1 MRAAMID
8 TRPTLVCMA
17 STSSALRTTRGDY
30 RQPERPVS
38 ASHQQPHRRR
48 TAAQRGTALRHSASQ
63 HDITPDV
70 QHYHRHRTIADDDPR
85 LRAPAPASTTPTAGQ
100 TQPSSTVRPTRV
112 QARTPP
118 NPTEP
123 RTTTPTDGGHNP
135 RSPRPVP
142 PALPRDDRRESAPTA
157 RLGIRSHARAVSVDA
172 RASAIASLERL
183 TWWRPARRQF
193 RACAASQ
200 PAPGYCYGGGI
211 DPMRAAHEAAPV
223 GPVDPARA
231 WSLDPDPAV

>member
-1 MRAAMID
+1 MGA
-8 TRPTLVCMA
+8 
-17 STSSALRTTRGDY
+17 
-30 RQPERPVS
+30 
-38 ASHQQPHRRR
+38 
-48 TAAQRGTALRHSASQ
+48 
-63 HDITPDV
+63 ITHGPLD
-70 QHYHRHRTIADDDPR
+70 
-85 LRAPAPASTTPTAGQ
+85 
-100 TQPSSTVRPTRV
+100 
-112 QARTPP
+112 
-118 NPTEP
+118 
-123 RTTTPTDGGHNP
+123 
-135 RSPRPVP
+135 RSPRRYRETTGEN
-142 PALPRDDRRESAPTA
+142 PRRTA
-157 RLGIRSHARAVSVDA
+157 RLGIRSHARAVSVDT